1 MNNQRQIRR
10 RKSHA
15 HRVTRDHSLL
25 PWWFLYVLFV
35 VYGSLVPLDFHPQ
48 PWANAWT
55 MFMDINMLNIGV
67 QGRADWIAN
76 GVLYVPVGFLTVT
89 LLTKENKALGL
100 AVIGSLLFSYAL
112 ALAVEFTQLFFPPRT
127 VSLNDLIAEFIG
139 GTLGAILAIRGA
151 VRFRSFYSTLMGK
164 PERLAAHLL
173 KAYVLAYIA
182 FSLFPYD
189 FVLSLPE
196 LSGKLN
202 SDKWGWLIAQDAW
215 TRGALRWAKLFVE
228 LLATLPLGWLFM
240 QQTRHRATLV
250 PVFFAGM
257 LLGLAIE
264 MAQFF
269 VVSGVAQGISVLTRT
284 LGMLGGAMLWQ
295 RRASL
300 HFSTLAVALRRHTV
314 AIAVLYM
321 IALAAIHGWFD
332 HRWLDWESASY
343 TLSQVRFLPF
353 YYHYYTTEQAALLS
367 LSAVCLMYAPIGIL
381 TWASW
386 FSATWAMLLGVSAA
400 AVIETSKLFLQNQHP
415 DPTNLF
421 LAAFAAWLT
430 ATLLQRLAK
439 ASVLSEDN
447 QRATIDKNL
456 TSPSQTSAENKVQR
470 GATGLPL
477 SQAEDQTRQTPHG
490 LSVRAYLLLGGGAI
504 GVIWGIFS
512 YPIHSPLLGLFLG
525 GYAVLLWY
533 KPQFLFLAIPAAL
546 PTLDFSP
553 WSGRFFFDEYD
564 MLLIVSLVVGYLR
577 MPSASVRIRNPIF
590 MVATMLLGASFVI
603 GIVRGFLPWQ
613 APDLNSFNHYYSP
626 YNSLRI
632 AKGVLW
638 ALLIYGLWQRSTERL
653 KIRYL
658 FAWGMVVGLIVTV
671 AVVIWERAAFPG
683 LFNFTD
689 VYRVMGSF
697 SQMHI
702 GGAELET
709 YLTLAIPF
717 TIVLIFLYRHWAI
730 RLLGGVILIGATYAM
745 MVTFSRIGY
754 LAYAISLA
762 LVLLTTLISR
772 DSNVVISTKQSMG
785 VFVWVLLSG
794 AMAWS
799 IIVTPFAQ
807 ERISKIGTDLAIRQ
821 THWTDALN
829 MRDPGLVTSLL
840 GMGLGRYPETHY
852 WRSEETRAAT
862 YRLGVESGN
871 TFLRL
876 GSGNAL
882 YLEQFVS
889 IQPQQKYTLDMRVRS
904 VQSSHL
910 KVALCEKWLLTS
922 ARCNF
927 QTVNITGD
935 GRWHAVQLVML
946 SGEIGN
952 AMGYIERPVKFSIF
966 NPSIQTVVDVD
977 RASLRAADGKALLGN
992 EDFSMG
998 SDLWFFSVDNDKP
1011 WHIWSLPITLIFD
1024 LGWFGLLTF
1033 SFFVLVG
1040 LTQIAQDIRHKDAIS
1055 GAVLA
1060 ACIGFLV
1067 IGSMGSLIDNPRML
1081 FLFLLLVFI
1090 GTSSRPLQ
1098 KRINSP
1104 TLRPI

>member
-1 MNNQRQIRR
+1 M
-10 RKSHA
+10 H
-15 HRVTRDHSLL
+15 
-25 PWWFLYVLFV
+25 
-35 VYGSLVPLDFHPQ
+35 
-48 PWANAWT
+48 
-55 MFMDINMLNIGV
+55 INMLNIGV

-76 GVLYVPVGFLTVT
+76 GVLYVPVGFLTAT
-89 LLTKENKALGL
+89 LLAKENKTLGL

-112 ALAVEFTQLFFPPRT
+112 ALAVEFTQLSFPPRT

-151 VRFRSFYSTLMGK
+151 ARFRLFYSTLMGK
-164 PERLAAHLL
+164 PERLATHLL
-173 KAYVLAYIA
+173 KAYALAYVA

-189 FVLSLPE
+189 FVLSLSE
-196 LSGKLN
+196 LNGKLN
-202 SDKWGWLIAQDAW
+202 SDKWGWWIAQEAW
-215 TRGALRWAKLFVE
+215 TRGALRWAKLFAE

-250 PVFFAGM
+250 PVFLAGM
-257 LLGLAIE
+257 LLGLVIE

-269 VVSGVAQGISVLTRT
+269 VVSGVAQGISVLART
-284 LGMLGGAMLWQ
+284 LGMLGGAILWQ

-300 HFSTLAVALRRHTV
+300 HFSTLAAALRRHIVPT
-314 AIAVLYM
+314 AVLYM

-332 HRWLDWESASY
+332 HRWLDWESTSY
-343 TLSQVRFLPF
+343 KLLQVRFLPF

-386 FSATWAMLLGVSAA
+386 FSATWAMLLGVFAA
-400 AVIETSKLFLQNQHP
+400 TVIEISKLFLQNQHP

-421 LAAFAAWLT
+421 LAAFAAWLA

-447 QRATIDKNL
+447 QRFTIDKNL
-456 TSPSQTSAENKVQR
+456 TPSSQTLENTAPGDAVER
-470 GATGLPL
+470 PL
-477 SQAEDQTRQTPHG
+477 HQTKDQTRQTSHR
-490 LSVRAYLLLGGGAI
+490 LSVWTYLLLAGGAI
-504 GVIWGIFS
+504 GVAWGIFS
-512 YPIHSPLLGLFLG
+512 YPIHTPLLGLFLG
-525 GYAVLLWY
+525 AYAVLLWY
-533 KPQFLFLAIPAAL
+533 KPQFLFLIIPAAL

-577 MPSASVRIRNPIF
+577 LPTVSVRIRNPLF
-590 MVATMLLGASFVI
+590 MLATLLLGVSFII
-603 GIVRGFLPWQ
+603 GMVRGFLPWQ
-613 APDLNSFNHYYSP
+613 TPDLNSFNHYYSP

-638 ALLIYGLWQRSTERL
+638 ALLIYGLWRRSTEPL
-653 KIRYL
+653 KIRHL

-689 VYRVMGSF
+689 LYRVTGPF

-709 YLTLAIPF
+709 YLTLSIPF
-717 TIVLIFLYRHWAI
+717 AIVLLFLYRHWAI
-730 RLLGGVILIGATYAM
+730 WLLGGVVLIGATYAM

-754 LAYAISLA
+754 LAYTIALA
-762 LVLLTTLISR
+762 LVLLTTLIRR
-772 DSNVVISTKQSMG
+772 DPYVITSTKQRMG

-799 IIVTPFAQ
+799 ILVAPFAQ
-807 ERISKIGTDLAIRQ
+807 ERVSKIGTDLAIRQ
-821 THWTDALN
+821 AHWTDALN
-829 MRDPGLVTSLL
+829 MRDPDLVTSLL

-852 WRSEETRAAT
+852 WRSKEARAAT

-876 GSGNAL
+876 GSGSAL
-882 YLEQFVS
+882 YIEQFVP

-904 VQSSHL
+904 VQPSYI

-927 QTVNITGD
+927 QTVNVTGN
-935 GRWHAVQLVML
+935 GRWQAVQLVMQT
-946 SGEIGN
+946 GEIGS
-952 AMGYIERPVKFSIF
+952 AMDHIERPVKFSIF
-966 NPSIQTVVDVD
+966 NPSIQTVIDVD
-977 RASLRAADGKALLGN
+977 RVSLRATDGKALLGN

-1033 SFFVLVG
+1033 SFFVLVW
-1040 LTQIAQDIRHKDAIS
+1040 LTQIVQGIRYKDAIS
-1055 GAVLA
+1055 GALLA

-1067 IGSMGSLIDNPRML
+1067 IGSTGSLVDNPRML
-1081 FLFLLLVFI
+1081 FLFLLLVLI
-1090 GTSSRPLQ
+1090 GTNSPPLQ
-1098 KRINSP
+1098 KRINSLTP
-1104 TLRPI
+1104 RPI